1 MSKMLT
7 LFIMSAPKLRDH
19 VGLLQ
24 ETFEGLLTQIFIT
37 IENIQRDA
45 CLPAGTNENQLKF
58 ENLPQLAEDIVK
70 RVKYID
76 ALIDEANKETCIG
89 KDEKEILQSLN
100 DKNQEYERDV
110 ESLSE
115 NCEQAEKWLGRIR
128 QMLDVIASNTWMHQT
143 DAQNQ

>member
-1 MSKMLT
+1 
-7 LFIMSAPKLRDH
+7 MSAPKLRDH

-24 ETFEGLLTQIFIT
+24 EGFEGLLTTIFRT

-45 CLPAGTNENQLKF
+45 CLAPGTNENQLKF
-58 ENLPQLAEDIVK
+58 ENLPQIAEEIVK

-76 ALIDEANKETCIG
+76 ALIDEADKETCIG

-100 DKNQEYERDV
+100 DKNLEYEQDV
-110 ESLSE
+110 ESLSQ

-143 DAQNQ
+143 ETQDQ